1 MALDTS
7 IIGSSTGAQRIVVER
22 GPVSNLASAIL
33 DDNPV
38 YHDGGAAKA
47 AGLDGVPV
55 PATWGFVMG
64 AWGAFQEMQPERASV
79 DNPGVSLLR
88 KIRQER
94 GGAILH
100 GEQGFEYLGP
110 IVVGDVLVGEGKVV
124 EVYEKESGDSVM
136 TFVVTE
142 NEYRNER
149 SGDVVL
155 RSRTNLIH
163 RGKK

>member
-1 MALDTS
+1 MGFVTS
-7 IIGSSTGAQRIVVER
+7 A
-22 GPVSNLASAIL
+22 
-33 DDNPV
+33 
-38 YHDGGAAKA
+38 GGAF
-47 AGLDGVPV
+47 P
-55 PATWGFVMG
+55 
-64 AWGAFQEMQPERASV
+64 EMQPEGASV

-110 IVVGDVLVGEGKVV
+110 IVVGDVLVGEGRVV

-149 SGDVVL
+149 SGRVVL

-163 RGKK
+163 RGRK